1 MRVDCYG
8 GLELKKPIESQTQAL
23 NPKLNSPTALNSRT
37 PTLAEPQTTSETPN
51 YSLNALN
58 PKPPAVTGDPVPQS
72 VASRGLVKRSGSAK
86 GILFFVNDLWHVI
99 VRL

>member
-23 NPKLNSPTALNSRT
+23 NPKLNSRT
-37 PTLAEPQTTSETPN
+37 RTLAEPQTTSETPN